1 MQKRRLKHR
10 DSHFRY
16 FSRRRR
22 TKGGVRPDELTEG
35 TVLSCATLEASS
47 EELLELDSINA
58 DEEAPDDGRADD
70 GTSEIG
76 LTAWSS

>member
-1 MQKRRLKHR
+1 M
-10 DSHFRY
+10 
-16 FSRRRR
+16 
-22 TKGGVRPDELTEG
+22 RPDELTEG